1 MREAFLKHLQF
12 EKRVSLNTLKSYK
25 NDLNQFFEFYKNY
38 AKVDTLKEVDKRA
51 IRSWVIEL
59 SLKDLSNR
67 TINRKI
73 ASLKSFFKFL
83 IKRKIININ
92 PTNNIHAL
100 KTNQPLPHFI
110 KEKDIKYLFDNI
122 TFKNDFNGNRDLLI
136 LELLYGTGIRISEL
150 INLKTKDL
158 DNHKKEIKVLGKRGK
173 ERIIPLNN
181 SAFAQTIK
189 YEKLKKKLNYKNKE
203 YLLCTEK
210 GKKIYPMLISRVV
223 KNNLS
228 SLINSEKYNPH
239 LLRHTFATHI
249 LNKGADLNSIK
260 ELLGHESLAATQ
272 VYTHNSIEKL
282 KEVFR
287 KAHPKA

>member
-38 AKVDTLKEVDKRA
+38 AKVDNLKEVDKRA

>member
-1 MREAFLKHLQF
+1 MRESFLKYLQF
-12 EKRVSLNTLKSYK
+12 EKRVSLHTIKSYK

-38 AKVDTLKEVDKRA
+38 AKTDNLKEVDKRA

-59 SLKDLSNR
+59 SLKNLSNR

-83 IKRKIININ
+83 IQRKIIIIN
-92 PTNNIHAL
+92 PTSNIHAL

-189 YEKLKKKLNYKNKE
+189 YEKFKEKLNYKNKE

-210 GKKIYPMLISRVV
+210 GEKIYPMLISRVV

-282 KEVFR
+282 KETFR
-287 KAHPKA
+287 KSHPKA

>member
-38 AKVDTLKEVDKRA
+38 AKVDTLKDVDKRA

-59 SLKDLSNR
+59 SIKDLSNR

>member
-150 INLKTKDL
+150 INLKTNDL

>member
-189 YEKLKKKLNYKNKE
+189 YEKFKEKLNYKNKE
-203 YLLCTEK
+203 YFLCTEK
-210 GKKIYPMLISRVV
+210 GEKIYPMLISRVV

-282 KEVFR
+282 KETFR
-287 KAHPKA
+287 KSHPKA

>member
-92 PTNNIHAL
+92 PTNNINTL

-150 INLKTKDL
+150 INLKS
-158 DNHKKEIKVLGKRGK
+158 IAIVLSRYENK
-173 ERIIPLNN
+173 II
-181 SAFAQTIK
+181 
-189 YEKLKKKLNYKNKE
+189 
-203 YLLCTEK
+203 TE
-210 GKKIYPMLISRVV
+210 
-223 KNNLS
+223 
-228 SLINSEKYNPH
+228 
-239 LLRHTFATHI
+239 T
-249 LNKGADLNSIK
+249 
-260 ELLGHESLAATQ
+260 
-272 VYTHNSIEKL
+272 
-282 KEVFR
+282 
-287 KAHPKA
+287 

>member
-12 EKRVSLNTLKSYK
+12 EKRVSLNTRKSYK

-282 KEVFR
+282 KETFR
-287 KAHPKA
+287 KSHPKA